1 VVDLTS
7 EFQQLDQEIAQTPM
21 PEELQALKMQIL
33 CKDCS
38 QKTEAT
44 YHFYGLKC
52 SACGSYNTTRT

>member
-1 VVDLTS
+1 
-7 EFQQLDQEIAQTPM
+7 M

-38 QKTEAT
+38 QKTEAA